1 MWMRRY
7 RYWLGPALLLAS
19 TGAPASDDWQFTGTL
34 YLWAAAINGE
44 TSGGAEFAI
53 DFDTLL
59 DNLDMAFMGSVEARR
74 GPWSVLADAVYLNV
88 GADKGG
94 TLNVPVA
101 PDFAVPVDVDVG
113 VKTRGW
119 VINLLGAYTVFAS
132 ARGSLDVLAGVR
144 YLELKP
150 AFDLKVGVPG
160 IGGVALARSV
170 LETDWDGV
178 VGVKGQVRL
187 GDSWYLPYYADV
199 GTGQS
204 DLTWQVFGGVGYTF
218 DWGEVALVYRHM
230 SWDFGSHHPL
240 DHASFSGP
248 AAAVSWHF

>member
-1 MWMRRY
+1 MRR
-7 RYWLGPALLLAS
+7 RQNWLAAALLLAS
-19 TGAPASDDWQFTGTL
+19 TGTGAADGWQYTGTL
-34 YLWAAAINGE
+34 YLWAAGINGE
-44 TSGGAEFAI
+44 TAGGAEFDI

-59 DNLDMAFMGSVEARR
+59 DNLDMAFMGTVEARR
-74 GPWSVLADAVYLNV
+74 GPWSAMADAVYLNV

-94 TLNVPVA
+94 TVKVPVA
-101 PDFAVPVDVDVG
+101 PDSAVPVDVDVG

-119 VINLLGAYTVFAS
+119 VINLLGAYTVVAS
-132 ARGSLDVLAGVR
+132 ERGSVDVLAGAR
-144 YLELKP
+144 YLELK
-150 AFDLKVGVPG
+150 AGFDLGLRVPG
-160 IGGVALARSV
+160 QDRITRAGSA
-170 LETDWDGV
+170 LETVWDGV

-187 GDSWYLPYYADV
+187 DDRWYLPYYADV
-199 GTGQS
+199 GTGES

-230 SWDFGSHHPL
+230 EWEFGSDHKL